1 MPQTRQHIE
10 GERPLRQR
18 RTAEGVLM
26 TEEDMQR
33 FLADYAKMNRSEGA
47 VKFYRRKLRRSYE
60 DLPADKTIRQDT
72 LQTWRESLL
81 RAICWLQIILR

>member
-26 TEEDMQR
+26 TEDEPLGGDG
-33 FLADYAKMNRSEGA
+33 K
-47 VKFYRRKLRRSYE
+47 V
-60 DLPADKTIRQDT
+60 LPPEAEEV
-72 LQTWRESLL
+72 L
-81 RAICWLQIILR
+81 